1 MDINIQEADNHC
13 HLISC
18 YYGSIPNILD
28 IIKNLDLNSDLEYIV
43 NMGLDYITNREILEI
58 KKKYNILK
66 TNKKKN
72 FLKIGLGFHPEKIIS
87 LGLSSIEEFKK
98 IIKLIIHNY
107 KTIDYIGEI
116 GIDFSYQSN
125 DNIKKLQ
132 INIFK
137 DFCILAKELNIPISI
152 HSRKAIKD
160 TIYILQDIK
169 FETNK
174 FNGYLH
180 SFTGN
185 FNEGKQLIDIGFKL
199 GINGLITYDYNQRL
213 RNELIMIINHY
224 GINNINNIIGL
235 ETDSP
240 YLIPACYKQQQEK
253 INNNSKNIKLIKEY
267 IISMIQTYK

>member
-1 MDINIQEADNHC
+1 MNLNIQEADNHC

-18 YYGSIPNILD
+18 YYGSISNILN
-28 IIKNLDLNSDLEYIV
+28 IIKDLELNSNLEYII
-43 NMGLDYITNREILEI
+43 NMGLDYKTNREILEI
-58 KKKYNILK
+58 KKKYNALK
-66 TNKKKN
+66 TTKKKN
-72 FLKIGLGFHPEKIIS
+72 FLKIGLGFHPERIVN

-107 KTIDYIGEI
+107 KKIDYIGEI
-116 GIDFSYQSN
+116 GLDFSYQST

-137 DFCILAKELNIPISI
+137 DFCILAKELNIPMSI
-152 HSRKAIKD
+152 HSRKAIQD

-185 FNEGKQLIDIGFKL
+185 FNEGKQLISSGFKL
-199 GINGLITYDYNQRL
+199 GINGLVTYDYNHRL
-213 RNELIMIINHY
+213 RDDLVMIINHY
-224 GINNINNIIGL
+224 SINNINNIIGL

-240 YLIPACYKQQQEK
+240 YLIPAHHKQKQDK
-253 INNNSKNIKLIKEY
+253 INSPKNIKFIKEF
-267 IISMIQTYK
+267 IINMIQTYK